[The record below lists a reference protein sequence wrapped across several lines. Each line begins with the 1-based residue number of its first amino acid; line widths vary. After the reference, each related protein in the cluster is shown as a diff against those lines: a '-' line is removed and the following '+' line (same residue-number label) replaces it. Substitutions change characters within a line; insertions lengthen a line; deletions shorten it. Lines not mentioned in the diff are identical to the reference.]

1 MSKEQA
7 LKLLRK
13 GISHLEGS
21 SAGLS
26 LDEVKRKYNLT
37 EIIKLASN
45 ENPLGPSPKAVE
57 VGREMA
63 AQMSVYP
70 DPSGYNLRAAI
81 ASAYGVTWEQ
91 VLHGSG
97 SSELITFIGAA
108 FINQGD
114 ESIIPKPTYHRYQE
128 ITQIMGGENLLVPLK
143 DYRVDLAEMAQ
154 RLSPRT
160 KLIVIANPNNPTGDI
175 VRQKEV
181 EVFLKAVGKDRIV
194 IFDEAY
200 GEFVDDPAYP
210 RALEFIS
217 QGYAVIVLRTF
228 SKVYAL
234 AGARV
239 GYAISSPDIIKYL
252 NRVRAN
258 FNVNRIG
265 QMAAIAAL
273 SDREHFRLSTQMV
286 WEGRQFYYDKFQ
298 EMGLFYLPTWA
309 NFIFVKVG
317 PDDMKVHEAL
327 VRKGV
332 ILRPMTP
339 WGYKGFIRVTIGTHD
354 QNKKVVSA
362 LEKSISEVQGA

>member
-1 MSKEQA
+1 MPEEVV
-7 LKLLRK
+7 LKLLRR
-13 GISHLEGS
+13 GIGTLVGS

-26 LDEVKRKYNLT
+26 LEEVKRKYNLT

-45 ENPLGPSPKAVE
+45 ENPLGPSPTAAA
-57 VGREMA
+57 VGRKMADEMN
-63 AQMSVYP
+63 VYP
-70 DPSGYNLRAAI
+70 DPSAFDLRAAI
-81 ASAYGVTWEQ
+81 ATFYGVKSEQ

-97 SSELITFIGAA
+97 STELITFIGAT

-143 DYRVDLAEMAQ
+143 DYRVDLAGMAQ

-175 VRQKEV
+175 VRHQEV
-181 EVFLKAVGKDRIV
+181 EEFMRVVGKDRIV

-228 SKVYAL
+228 SKIYAL
-234 AGARV
+234 AGARI
-239 GYAISSPDIIKYL
+239 GYAISSPEIIKYM
-252 NRVRAN
+252 NRVRPP
-258 FNVNRIG
+258 FNVNRLG
-265 QMAAIAAL
+265 QQVAIAAL
-273 SDREHFRLSTQMV
+273 RDREHFRMSTQMV
-286 WEGRQFYYDKFQ
+286 WEGRQFYYDAFQ
-298 EMGLFYLPTWA
+298 KMGLFYLPTWA

-317 PDDMKVHEAL
+317 SDDMKVHEAL
-327 VRKGV
+327 VRQGV

-339 WGYKGFIRVTIGTHD
+339 WGYKGFIRVTIGTRE
-354 QNKKVVSA
+354 QNEKVVA
-362 LEKSISEVQGA
+362 AMEKSLAEVQGA

>member
-1 MSKEQA
+1 MD
-7 LKLLRK
+7 R
-13 GISHLEGS
+13 S

-26 LDEVKRKYNLT
+26 LEEVKRKYNLT
-37 EIIKLASN
+37 KIIKLASN
-45 ENPLGPSPKAVE
+45 ENPLGPSPKAIE
-57 VGREMA
+57 MGREMA
-63 AQMSVYP
+63 GQMNVYP
-70 DPSGYNLRAAI
+70 DPSAFDLRAAI
-81 ASAYGVTWEQ
+81 STVYGVKAEQ

-143 DYRVDLAEMAQ
+143 DYRVDLAGMAQ

-160 KLIVIANPNNPTGDI
+160 KLIVIVNPNNPTGDI
-175 VRQKEV
+175 VRQQEV
-181 EVFLKAVGKDRIV
+181 EGFMKAVGKDRIV

-228 SKVYAL
+228 SKVYGL

-239 GYAISSPDIIKYL
+239 GYAISSPEIIKYMD
-252 NRVRAN
+252 RVRPT
-258 FNVNRIG
+258 FNVNRFG
-265 QMAAIAAL
+265 QLAAIAAL
-273 SDREHFRLSTQMV
+273 KDREHFRVSTQMV
-286 WEGRQFYYDKFQ
+286 WDGRQFYYEEFQ
-298 EMGLFYLPTWA
+298 KMGLFYLPTWA

-317 PDDMKVHEAL
+317 SDDMTVHEAL

-339 WGYKGFIRVTIGTHD
+339 WGYKGFIRMTIGTRE
-354 QNKKVVSA
+354 QNEKVVAA
-362 LEKSISEVQGA
+362 LKKSLSEVQGA